1 MAEMAEKW
9 LATAD
14 TAIPSIPSAG
24 AVSRFGRIGGPSIP
38 PLREQFW
45 ALGFHTGLL
54 WSGQVSSLVI
64 RCYSNVVSKSDT
76 LLHGLP

>member
-1 MAEMAEKW
+1 MLDDVLKI
-9 LATAD
+9 ATLPEIAAG
-14 TAIPSIPSAG
+14 TTSAG

-45 ALGFHTGLL
+45 ALGFHTALL

-64 RCYSNVVSKSDT
+64 RCYSNAVSKFDT